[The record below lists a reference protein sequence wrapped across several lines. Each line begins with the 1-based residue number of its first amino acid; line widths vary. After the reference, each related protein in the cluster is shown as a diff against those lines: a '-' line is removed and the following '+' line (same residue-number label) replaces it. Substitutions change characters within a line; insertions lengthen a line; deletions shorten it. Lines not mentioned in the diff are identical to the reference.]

1 MPDLLLCCSFAFR
14 QPENAALPKHPNKGK
29 PSMKTRLPVRAASQP
44 AHAPVQISMRTVR
57 SANYG
62 VYPKNYERQIR

>member
-1 MPDLLLCCSFAFR
+1 
-14 QPENAALPKHPNKGK
+14 
-29 PSMKTRLPVRAASQP
+29 MKTRLPVRAASQP